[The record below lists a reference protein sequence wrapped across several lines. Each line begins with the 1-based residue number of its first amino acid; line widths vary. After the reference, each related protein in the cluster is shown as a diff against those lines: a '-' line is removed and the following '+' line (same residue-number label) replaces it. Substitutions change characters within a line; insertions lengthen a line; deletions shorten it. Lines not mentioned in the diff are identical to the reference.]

1 MSHIAVLNK
10 VLTVREIEK
19 RDAQKEHHY
28 AIEQFE
34 IVATELYHLLKK
46 KEKAEQQYE
55 KWISDVAEIEKI
67 KEQLTYIDNLN
78 QQIVLLQ
85 NRVNKARTEMEKKQE
100 KLTEAHI
107 EVKKFEKV
115 IENRQK
121 EREEEERKKEQSFLD
136 EISVR
141 QYFDQN

>member
-1 MSHIAVLNK
+1 MSNIAVLNK
-10 VLTVREIEK
+10 VLGVREIEK
-19 RDAQKEHHY
+19 NDAQKEHHY
-28 AIEQFE
+28 AVEKFE
-34 IVATELYHLLKK
+34 IVATELYKLLKR
-46 KEKAEQQYE
+46 KEDAEKQYE
-55 KWISDVAEIEKI
+55 QEISNITEIEKI

-78 QQIVLLQ
+78 QQIM
-85 NRVNKARTEMEKKQE
+85 RVQKKVNEARSKMEEKQV

-121 EREEEERKKEQSFLD
+121 EREAEERKQEQILMD

-141 QYFDQN
+141 QYIDQN